1 MRMLTTVALTPADFE
16 RWAEHLT
23 RQIAESGRDGR
34 PFFSPLAAVDF
45 ESPERRARFENRL
58 SIPLPQ
64 PTWMRAWVVE
74 GPDARFIAHLDLNGS
89 SIPSERHRATLG
101 IGVEAGFYRKG
112 IGRMLMLEAIEFA
125 RHNHIEWIDLS
136 VFGDNHAAIGLY
148 RSLGF
153 EEAGRRY
160 DRFRIS
166 GRSVDD
172 ITMTLRIKA

>member
-1 MRMLTTVALTPADFE
+1 MLTTVALTPVDSK

-34 PFFSPLAAVDF
+34 PFFSPLEAADF
-45 ESPERRARFENRL
+45 ESPERRARFEDRL

-64 PTWMRAWVVE
+64 PTWMRVWAVE

-89 SIPSERHRATLG
+89 SIPSEKHRATLG
-101 IGVEAGFYRKG
+101 IGVEEGFYRRG
-112 IGRMLMLEAIEFA
+112 LGRKLMLEAIEFA
-125 RHNHIEWIDLS
+125 TRNHIEWIDLS
-136 VFGDNHAAIGLY
+136 VFSDNQAAISLY
-148 RSLGF
+148 RYFGF
-153 EEAGRRY
+153 VETGRRD

-172 ITMTLRIKA
+172 ITMTLRIKS